1 MYLGPFHRAGSL
13 SVADPD
19 TEQPST
25 SGHPVDN
32 RVDSLLRRI
41 RPARHSELRR
51 HRVAQHVS
59 NLVARCFSADHE
71 VKAVQFS
78 KFICAQP
85 GRSSEQWSNM
95 FCAGRSLHVWVCTS
109 ENVLTRWGH

>member
-1 MYLGPFHRAGSL
+1 MYLGPLHRAGSL

-19 TEQPST
+19 VEQPST

-32 RVDSLLRRI
+32 RVDSLISRI

-71 VKAVQFS
+71 VGLVRLPLHSQDAS
-78 KFICAQP
+78 D
-85 GRSSEQWSNM
+85 RS
-95 FCAGRSLHVWVCTS
+95 C
-109 ENVLTRWGH
+109 